1 MLKTFVEYLLQLGNV
16 RQEQIGSQV
25 FTTQPVNL
33 IRQPTPD
40 ALVVRNLSG
49 LVDYL
54 KSNYDN
60 QPPVLVHVESPT
72 RVNVYST
79 YNRDMQRNVLLTAEA
94 LLPTIPFKN
103 FMDAEA
109 FNILLQSCFV
119 PNDHRD
125 ALLAVVGNIQ
135 ESNVATV
142 GDDGVSQQVTAKTGV
157 ATVSNVIVP
166 NPVALK
172 PFRTF
177 VEIKQ
182 PESQFIFRMQKGP
195 QAALF
200 EADGGAWKLDA
211 IDDIKTYLHDSLIIE
226 SALGK
231 DVATEH
237 YTIIG

>member
-1 MLKTFVEYLLQLGNV
+1 MLKNFVEYLLQLGNV
-16 RQEQIGSQV
+16 RQEQIGSQI

-72 RVNVYST
+72 TVNVYST
-79 YNRDMQRNVLLTAEA
+79 YNRDMQRNVLITAKA
-94 LLPTIPFKN
+94 LLPEIPFKQ
-103 FMDAEA
+103 FLDAEQ

-119 PNDHRD
+119 PNDDRD
-125 ALLAVVGNIQ
+125 ALLAVIGNIQ
-135 ESNVATV
+135 EQTVATI
-142 GDDGVSQQVTAKTGV
+142 GDDGTSQSVTAKTGI
-157 ATVSNVIVP
+157 ATVGNVKVP
-166 NPVALK
+166 NPVNLK

-177 VEIKQ
+177 VEIHQ
-182 PESQFIFRMQKGP
+182 PASQFIFRMRTGP

-200 EADGGAWKLDA
+200 EADGGAWKIDA
-211 IDDIKTYLHDSLIIE
+211 IDEIKAYLTENLILE
-226 SALGK
+226 KEDKEDEA
-231 DVATEH
+231 AEQF
-237 YTIIG
+237 TIIG

>member
-1 MLKTFVEYLLQLGNV
+1 MLKNFVEYLLQLGNV
-16 RQEQIGSQV
+16 RQEQIGSQI

-40 ALVVRNLSG
+40 AIVVRNLSG

-72 RVNVYST
+72 TVNVYST
-79 YNRDMQRNVLLTAEA
+79 YNRDMQRNVLLTAKA
-94 LLPTIPFKN
+94 LLPEIPFKQ
-103 FMDAEA
+103 FMDAEQ

-119 PNDHRD
+119 PNEDR
-125 ALLAVVGNIQ
+125 ASLLAVVGNIQ
-135 ESNVATV
+135 EQNVATV

-157 ATVSNVIVP
+157 ATLSPVLVP
-166 NPVALK
+166 NPVHLK

-177 VEIKQ
+177 VEIEQ
-182 PESQFIFRMQKGP
+182 PRSQFIFRMRTGP

-211 IDDIKTYLHDSLIIE
+211 IHAIKVYLQNTLIVE
-226 SALGK
+226 GEEKTAK
-231 DVATEH
+231 Q